1 MLNVKYN
8 LNEYLDKYDIGS
20 SIYHMYC
27 SSFIIRVQK
36 SRQAPVSYS
45 EWSSIGPPNN
55 QAACYKCAM
64 VLGAFP
70 QCSGAAAVVRRRWT
84 PHCTSQANAP
94 RPLQLQP
101 VVPCATTAPTSGQTT
116 GVLSI

>member
-70 QCSGAAAVVRRRWT
+70 QCSGAAAVVRSGDSVHRTAPAR
-84 PHCTSQANAP
+84 PMPPDLSSSSQWCHV
-94 RPLQLQP
+94 PLQHPLADKQ
-101 VVPCATTAPTSGQTT
+101 QEF
-116 GVLSI
+116 

>member
-27 SSFIIRVQK
+27 SSIIIRVQK
-36 SRQAPVSYS
+36 PRQAPVSYS

-55 QAACYKCAM
+55 QAECYKCAM
-64 VLGAFP
+64 VLGTFP
-70 QCSGAAAVVRRRWT
+70 QWCRCSGAETVDTTLHQPGQCPQTSPAPVRGAMCHYST
-84 PHCTSQANAP
+84 H
-94 RPLQLQP
+94 
-101 VVPCATTAPTSGQTT
+101 
-116 GVLSI
+116 

>member
-1 MLNVKYN
+1 MLTVKYN

-70 QCSGAAAVVRRRWT
+70 QWCRCSGAETVYTALHQPGQCPQTSPAPVRGAMCHYST
-84 PHCTSQANAP
+84 H
-94 RPLQLQP
+94 
-101 VVPCATTAPTSGQTT
+101 
-116 GVLSI
+116 